1 MNKTLLNYSFSDISE
16 DNISQTSFSY
26 SDLSYNSKMS
36 KFSQKYTEKK
46 ETQNSG
52 NKYFDNRNKSKQRIQ
67 NYF

>member
-46 ETQNSG
+46 ET
-52 NKYFDNRNKSKQRIQ
+52 
-67 NYF
+67 